1 MNSVSGRAI
10 LAYCLYQW
18 ANRFCAIF
26 ADNFCLCYSLR
37 FFQLCLSPR
46 CSRYCV
52 VFTQKRFVTETSWPI
67 LTSSPSWHR
76 VSGLDH
82 SSNMAF
88 LRPDRR
94 PLIPISKQNLFMP
107 ALQVRRNKE
116 FRRHSSS
123 HSLLSPHDWAHCMS
137 NGKLWNFTDDFQKH
151 RLRAFP
157 EHIIL

>member
-1 MNSVSGRAI
+1 MLLSEQFWHIACTSELIGFVLFLLTI
-10 LAYCLYQW
+10 
-18 ANRFCAIF
+18 FVCAI
-26 ADNFCLCYSLR
+26 YSLR

-46 CSRYCV
+46 CSRSCV

-67 LTSSPSWHR
+67 LTSSSSWHR
-76 VSGLDH
+76 VNGLDH

-137 NGKLWNFTDDFQKH
+137 NGKIWNFTDDFQKH